1 MPMGQNI
8 AEELL
13 PRVRSRSMQARWCQ
27 KATASEWGRGEP
39 QSVERPRNFPR
50 ALDWSRAAFAGIGGA
65 FTAKRT
71 GEILFLASFHSFDQ
85 RIIGPLHPAVIKR
98 LSGYAPRSQGNSP
111 LLISG

>member
-1 MPMGQNI
+1 VTFLCVPLSSTQ
-8 AEELL
+8 
-13 PRVRSRSMQARWCQ
+13 RCQ

-39 QSVERPRNFPR
+39 QSVEGIRNFSR
-50 ALDWSRAAFAGIGGA
+50 ALDWSRAAFAGLGGA

-85 RIIGPLHPAVIKR
+85 RIIGRPHPAVIKR
-98 LSGYAPRSQGNSP
+98 LSGYAPRSQGKSP